1 MVLRIERP
9 AENIAPPVHIVL
21 LAKLLGASFLVVMH
35 RAQGREL
42 IKWRERL
49 RGRAPF
55 PAFLGDRSAM
65 VHHFRRDYFANLQ
78 AGFAERIT
86 LQF

>member
-9 AENIAPPVHIVL
+9 AENIAPPVHIVF

-42 IKWRERL
+42 IKRRECL
-49 RGRAPF
+49 RSRALF
-55 PAFLGDRSAM
+55 TTFLGDRSAM
-65 VHHFRRDYFANLQ
+65 IHHFRRDYFANLQ

>member
-9 AENIAPPVHIVL
+9 AENIAPPVHIVFP
-21 LAKLLGASFLVVMH
+21 AKLLGASFLVVMH

-42 IKWRERL
+42 IKRRERL
-49 RGRAPF
+49 RGRTLL
-55 PAFLGDRSAM
+55 PAFPGDRSAM

-78 AGFAERIT
+78 AGFAKRIA
-86 LQF
+86 LQL